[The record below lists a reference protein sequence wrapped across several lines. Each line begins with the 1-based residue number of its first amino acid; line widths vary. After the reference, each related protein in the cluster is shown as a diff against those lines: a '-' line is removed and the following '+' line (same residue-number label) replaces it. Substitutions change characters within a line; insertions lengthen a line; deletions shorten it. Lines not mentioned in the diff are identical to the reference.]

1 MSSTD
6 ERVVHLRFDNAQ
18 FEKGVKTSLS
28 SIQKLKNGLNFKG
41 AADNMKNLQKQVNS
55 FSLAGIAS
63 GVESVKQRF
72 DTLGIVGMTVIQN
85 ITNAAINAGMQIT
98 KSLTI
103 QPILDGFSEY
113 ETQINSVQTI
123 LANTQK
129 EGTNIDQVNAA
140 LDTLNTYA
148 DKTIYNFTEMT
159 RNIGTFTAAGV
170 GLQTS
175 VDSIQGIANL
185 AAVSGSTSLQASTAM
200 YQLSQ
205 AIAAGTVKL
214 MDWNSVVNAG
224 MGGQVFQDA
233 LIRTSEHLQTG
244 AKAAIE
250 AKGSF
255 RESLQEGWLTV
266 DVLTETLKQFS
277 LNVETAEDYEKAMS
291 DLVSQGYTEEE
302 AKSIADM
309 AKTAGEAAT
318 KVKTFSQLID
328 TLKEALGSG
337 WTQTWRTIIG
347 DFEEAKALWTQVSDV
362 LSNMINDSANARN
375 EMVQSWADMGGRQ
388 ALIDSLWN
396 SFNALMKIV
405 NSVSAGIREVFPA
418 ITAEQLLDLTN
429 KLKDFTAGLVL
440 SDEDADHLRIIVS
453 DVAKVLKKVG
463 EIVVTV
469 GRDFKGLIDNTHLLD
484 NGLIGLLWRLD
495 QFVHQVTQTKG
506 FNDAVKGLKSIYEAV
521 KQLATQLSQAINFS
535 SLFDAALNVLSGGF
549 SVVGNVISG
558 VATLI
563 TTLLGALT
571 NEVGKVTQGIA
582 NLTGGA
588 GTAAQ
593 GLTEIFL
600 HLIDVIPEA
609 LSAAIT
615 AVGQVIT
622 SLLEAIPVHEVN
634 SMVQDTLFSVI
645 MYRVSAFLKQSNEK
659 VDEATGIFGKIS
671 EIFDKIGGS
680 IDKFAGVLD
689 SAKDSIKA
697 FAQSIQANII
707 LKIAI
712 ALGVL
717 ALSLKAISGIP
728 ADQIAASLGAL
739 GGMLAILAASAAGI
753 LIFMRKFAKG
763 SEEIKNMGELAK
775 QLRNVALSMLLF
787 AASIRI
793 LASAIET
800 MGSMSLGDLAKGL
813 AGVAASVALLV
824 IATKAI
830 GKSDDIIKTCAS
842 LIAFSLAIKLL
853 ASAIHS
859 FSDLDFGDIAVGIAA
874 IAAACAMLVVSTKI
888 LSKIDSGMAKTCIIL
903 ISFAVSLKILAS
915 AMRDFNDV
923 NFDSVLKASIAAAG
937 IVAAVKI
944 ISKGL
949 TGLKITKIVGI
960 AAIFVTFSQVLK
972 SMAET
977 FKTYQDIEWSSILKG
992 TTSMLGFFSVLIVTM
1007 TILKKAGLT
1016 QTFLEVSGGMWAI
1029 TDALNKF
1036 TEAIKVMS
1044 GMSVADI
1051 AKGLVGIGGGL
1062 MIMLKAVGFLPKEQI
1077 IQSAAAMVALSLA
1090 MKILASALVQMGS
1103 MSIGEIAKS
1112 LIAIGGSLF
1121 ILVKAMEGMSK
1132 NVNVKT
1138 MGKASLALMGF
1149 ALAISM
1155 LAGPIKML
1163 GDMDT
1168 ASLVQGLI
1176 GLSAALAILYIA
1188 CDKLTA
1194 HVKTMGKTAA
1204 GLAQLGASLIVL
1216 GIGLTAIMYPIKM
1229 LGGMDTNQVLSGAVG
1244 LSAVIAVLYMLTEA
1258 MNTLPSFS
1266 LKTVAKLAIMMA
1278 VIAGIGAVLHQLASL
1293 DPNAA
1298 LQVATA
1304 LSGTLLAA
1312 SAAIAVLGMVPLV
1325 EAAKGVATMAIV
1337 IGGISAIVVAMGA
1350 LAQIPGAKWIVSEGK
1365 EFLQSI
1371 GEAIG
1376 SFFGGIVGGVVGGA
1390 LSSMANALPSVGSS
1404 LSDFANNAQPF
1415 FDSMKGLDPN
1425 IGSAMSNLAVA
1436 LLAIS
1441 GAELLDSITS
1451 WFTGKATLAD
1461 FGKQLA
1467 EFAPY
1472 FLIFST
1478 MVKDIDA
1485 DAVNG
1490 AANAAKSLAEF
1501 ANNLPKDDGLLQDI
1515 MGHVDIVGFGQK
1527 MAEFAPYLLEFGNIA
1542 KDIDTEAVTG
1552 AANAAK
1558 TLAEFATNLPKE
1570 GGALQAIVGVQDPAS
1585 FGSKLKGLGEGIAQ
1599 FAEGI
1604 KDVDPDAVTNAAN
1617 AAKTLTEL
1625 AQGIPEEGGFLQQIM
1640 GSKDLG
1646 NFADNLGKLGEGL
1659 SNFDGQI
1666 TKLTFSNINPAIEA
1680 LQSICEIQ
1688 SGLTDT
1694 GGAAQ
1699 FFTGSKDLD
1708 NFANN
1713 MGKLGTGLAN
1723 YSDNIENV
1731 LFGAVRDS
1739 LPALSGL
1746 MEVFN
1751 DLGNT
1756 GGLDSIVSGGK
1767 DYGAVSRA
1775 MKSFGEGFKDYFDS
1789 VNGTNPETVE
1799 STISPLRNLIDAFNL
1814 LDNSGGL
1821 DSITNGGKDYT
1832 GFAAAGGN
1840 LGSGLKSYAD
1850 AVCDINTEQVEAA
1863 SSACMKVVDLV
1874 NDTAGI
1880 DTDGIKNFA
1889 TTITDIGDMGLP
1901 NFNQA
1906 LSDASVQVAQKLS
1919 DLASGI
1925 NNTVPGLAD
1934 ALNSLHTNL
1943 DNATGSMTDSARNLA
1958 NSTMDALNGAFN
1970 DKSGE
1975 VTETMTNVCNNIVTS
1990 GQDAINSGQDS
2001 FKQAGDNLLNAL
2013 KDAINNGRQNVI
2025 TVVKNLATD
2034 LSASI
2039 TTNNQAFYQA
2049 GLNMMMGLQNGIIA
2063 GRSGVITSATKVATD
2078 ALTATK
2084 KALDEHSP
2092 SKATAKFGRY
2102 YDQGLINGM
2111 EDLLHKVRKSGELVG
2126 NEALTGLKNSMSGLE
2141 INTNS
2146 YSPVITPVVDASNL
2160 RTLSGFN
2167 ASKTLTYNARI
2178 ANAQVISPV
2187 RAMQKSFEQEQAAT
2201 IQSNNEVLESIKG
2214 LRSDISS
2221 YNETLSNMEN
2231 AMYVDGKKLASS
2243 IAKPMNRELGTLSK
2257 RGRL

>member
-1 MSSTD
+1 MSSVD

-28 SIQKLKNGLNFKG
+28 SIQKLKSGLDFKG
-41 AADNMKNLQKQVNS
+41 TADSMRNLQQQINS
-55 FSLAGIAS
+55 FSLTGIAS

-72 DTLGIVGMTVIQN
+72 DTLGIVGMTIIQN
-85 ITNAAINAGMQIT
+85 ITNAAINAGTQIA
-98 KSLTI
+98 KALTI

-129 EGTNIDQVNAA
+129 EGTNIDQVNGA

-185 AAVSGSTSLQASTAM
+185 AAVSGSTSQQASIAM

-205 AIAAGTVKL
+205 AIASGTVKL

-244 AKAAIE
+244 AKAAID
-250 AKGSF
+250 AQGSF
-255 RESLQEGWLTV
+255 RESLQTGWLTTE
-266 DVLTETLKQFS
+266 VLTETLKQFS
-277 LNVETAEDYEKAMS
+277 LNVETAEDYENAMQS
-291 DLVSQGYTEEE
+291 LIDQGYTEEE
-302 AKSIADM
+302 AKNIADM
-309 AKTAGEAAT
+309 AKVAADAAT
-318 KVKTFSQLID
+318 KVKTFTQLID

-337 WTQTWRTIIG
+337 WTQTWRIIIG
-347 DFEEAKALWTQVSDV
+347 DFEEAKGLWTEISDV
-362 LSNMINDSANARN
+362 LSKMINDSADARN
-375 EMVQSWADMGGRQ
+375 AMVQSWSNMGGRQ

-405 NSVSAGIREVFPA
+405 NSVSAGIREVFPPT
-418 ITAEQLLDLTN
+418 TAEQLLDLTN
-429 KLKDFTAGLVL
+429 KLKDFTAGLVI
-440 SDEDADHLRIIVS
+440 SEEDADHLRIIAS
-453 DVAKVLKKVG
+453 DAAKAFKTAGKIITTIG
-463 EIVVTV
+463 K
-469 GRDFKGLIDNTHLLD
+469 DFKGLIDNTHLLD

-495 QFVHQVTQTKG
+495 QFVNQVVQTKG
-506 FNDAVKGLKSIYEAV
+506 FHDAVNGIKSIYEAV
-521 KQLATQLSQAINFS
+521 KQLATQLSKAINFS

-558 VATLI
+558 IATLI

-600 HLIDVIPEA
+600 NLINVIPEA

-634 SMVQDTLFSVI
+634 SMIQDTLFSVI
-645 MYRVSAFLKQSNEK
+645 MYRVSTFLKESNNK
-659 VDEATGIFGKIS
+659 VEEATSIFGKIS
-671 EIFDKIGGS
+671 EIFDKTGSS
-680 IDKFAGVLD
+680 IDKFGGVLD
-689 SAKDSIKA
+689 SVKNSIKA
-697 FAQSIQANII
+697 FAQSIQANVI

-717 ALSLKAISGIP
+717 ALSFKAISSIP
-728 ADQIAASLGAL
+728 ADQIIASLGAL
-739 GGMLAILAASAAGI
+739 GGVLVILAASAVGI
-753 LIFMRKFAKG
+753 LVFIRKFAKG
-763 SEEIKNMGELAK
+763 SKEIKNMGELAR

-793 LASAIET
+793 LASSIET
-800 MGSMSLGDLAKGL
+800 MGSMSLVDLAKGL
-813 AGVAASVALLV
+813 GGVAASVALLV
-824 IATKAI
+824 IATKKI
-830 GKSDDIIKTCAS
+830 GKSKDIIKTCAS
-842 LIAFSLAIKLL
+842 LIAFSLAIKVLS
-853 ASAIHS
+853 SAIHS
-859 FSDLDFGDIAVGIAA
+859 FSDLDFGDIAVGITA
-874 IAAACAMLVVSTKI
+874 IAAACVMLVASTKI
-888 LSKIDSGMAKTCIIL
+888 LSKIDSGIAKTCLIL
-903 ISFAVSLKILAS
+903 ISFSVSLKILAS
-915 AMRDFNDV
+915 AMQDFNNV
-923 NFDSVLKASIAAAG
+923 NFDSVFKASIAAAG
-937 IVAAVKI
+937 LVAAVKI
-944 ISKGL
+944 VSKGL
-949 TGLKITKIVGI
+949 KDIEIIKLIGI
-960 AAIFVTFSQVLK
+960 AGIFVTFSQVIK
-972 SMAET
+972 SIADT
-977 FKTYQDIEWSSILKG
+977 LNAYQDIEWGAIFKG
-992 TTSMLGFFSVLIVTM
+992 TASMLGFFGVLTATM
-1007 TILKKAGLT
+1007 EILKKAGLT

-1029 TDALNKF
+1029 TDALQKF
-1036 TEAIKVMS
+1036 TDAIKVMS
-1044 GMSVADI
+1044 SMSVVDI

-1062 MIMLKAVGFLPKEQI
+1062 NIMLKSLGYLPEKQMVE
-1077 IQSAAAMVALSLA
+1077 SAAAMVALSIA

-1103 MSIGEIAKS
+1103 MSFKEIAKS
-1112 LIAIGGSLF
+1112 LTAIGGSLF
-1121 ILVKAMEGMSK
+1121 ILIKAMESMTK
-1132 NVNVKT
+1132 NVNAKT
-1138 MGKASLALMGF
+1138 MGKVSLALIGF

-1176 GLSAALAILYIA
+1176 GLTAALAILYVA

-1194 HVKTMGKTAA
+1194 HVKTIGKTAL

-1216 GIGLTAIMYPIKM
+1216 GVGLTAIMYPIKM
-1229 LGGMDTNQVLSGAVG
+1229 LGGMDANQVLSGAIG

-1266 LKTVAKLAIMMA
+1266 LKTVAKLAVMMA
-1278 VIAGIGAVLHQLASL
+1278 VIAGIGAVLNQLALL
-1293 DPNAA
+1293 DPGAA
-1298 LQVATA
+1298 LEVATA

-1312 SAAIAVLGMVPLV
+1312 SSALAILGMVPLV
-1325 EAAKGVATMAIV
+1325 SAAKGVATMAII
-1337 IGGISAIVVAMGA
+1337 IGGISAIVVAMGG

-1376 SFFGGIVGGVVGGA
+1376 SFFGGIIGGVVGGT

-1404 LSDFANNAQPF
+1404 LSDFATNAQPF

-1425 IGSAMSNLAVA
+1425 IGSAMYNLAMA

-1472 FLIFST
+1472 FLIFSSA
-1478 MVKDIDA
+1478 VKDIDA

-1501 ANNLPKDDGLLQDI
+1501 ANNLPKEGGLLQDI

-1527 MAEFAPYLLEFGNIA
+1527 MADFAPYLLEFGDIA
-1542 KDIDTEAVTG
+1542 KDINTEAVTG

-1585 FGSKLKGLGEGIAQ
+1585 FGSKLKSLGEGIAQ
-1599 FAEGI
+1599 FAEGV
-1604 KDVDPDAVTNAAN
+1604 KDVNPDSVVNAAN
-1617 AAKTLTEL
+1617 AAKSLTEL

-1666 TKLTFSNINPAIEA
+1666 ASVTFSNINPAIEA
-1680 LQSICEIQ
+1680 LKAICEVQ
-1688 SGLTDT
+1688 SGLTET
-1694 GGAAQ
+1694 GGVAQ

-1708 NFANN
+1708 SFANN

-1723 YSDNIENV
+1723 YSNNIKDV
-1731 LFGAVRDS
+1731 LFGAVQSS
-1739 LPALSGL
+1739 LPALTGL
-1746 MEVFN
+1746 MEAFN
-1751 DLGNT
+1751 SIENT
-1756 GGLDSIVSGGK
+1756 GGLDSIMSGGK
-1767 DYGAVSRA
+1767 DYGAVSIA
-1775 MKSFGEGFKDYFDS
+1775 MDGFGKGLKSYSES
-1789 VNGTNPETVE
+1789 VDGVNPETVE
-1799 STISPLRNLIDAFNL
+1799 STISPLRNLVDAFNL
-1814 LDNSGGL
+1814 IGNSGGL
-1821 DSITNGGKDYT
+1821 DSIMSGGKDYA
-1832 GFAAAGGN
+1832 GFAAAGSS
-1840 LGSGLKSYAD
+1840 LGEGLKSYAG
-1850 AVCDINTEQVEAA
+1850 AVNGIRTDQVEAA
-1863 SSACMKVVDLV
+1863 SSACLKVVELIK
-1874 NDTAGI
+1874 DTAGI
-1880 DTDGIKNFA
+1880 DTEGIKNFA

-1906 LSDASVQVAQKLS
+1906 LSDASVQIVQKLS
-1919 DLASGI
+1919 DLATGI
-1925 NNTVPGLAD
+1925 NDTVPGLAD

-1943 DNATGSMTDSARNLA
+1943 DKATGSMTASARNLA
-1958 NSTMDALNGAFN
+1958 SSTMDALSGGFS

-1975 VTETMTNVCNNIVTS
+1975 VTGTMTTVCNDIVTS
-1990 GQDAINSGQDS
+1990 GQSALDSGQDA
-2001 FKQAGDNLLNAL
+2001 FRQAGDNLLNAL
-2013 KDAINNGRQNVI
+2013 QDAIDSGRQNVI

-2034 LSASI
+2034 LSNSI
-2039 TTNNQAFYQA
+2039 TTNNEAFYQA
-2049 GLNMMMGLQNGIIA
+2049 GLNMMLGLQNGILE
-2063 GRSGVITSATKVATD
+2063 GRSGVINAAIKVSTD
-2078 ALTATK
+2078 ALTATHE
-2084 KALDEHSP
+2084 ALDEASP
-2092 SKATAKFGRY
+2092 SKATAKMGRY

-2111 EDLLHKVRKSGELVG
+2111 KDLLHEVRKSGELVG
-2126 NEALTGLKNSMSGLE
+2126 NEALTGLKNSMSDLE
-2141 INTNS
+2141 INANS
-2146 YSPVITPVVDASNL
+2146 YSPVITPVVDSSNL
-2160 RTLSGFN
+2160 RTLSRFN
-2167 ASKTLTYNARI
+2167 AGKTLTYNAHI

-2187 RAMQKSFEQEQAAT
+2187 RAMQKSFEQERAAT
-2201 IQSNNEVLESIKG
+2201 IQSNNEVLESLKG
-2214 LRSDISS
+2214 LRSDISG
-2221 YNETLSNMEN
+2221 YNETLSTMEN
-2231 AMYVDGKKLASS
+2231 AMYIDGKKLASS

>member
-1 MSSTD
+1 MSSVD

-28 SIQKLKNGLNFKG
+28 SIQKLKSGLDFKG
-41 AADNMKNLQKQVNS
+41 TADSMRNLQKQINS
-55 FSLAGIAS
+55 FSLTGIAS

-85 ITNAAINAGMQIT
+85 ITNAAINAGTQIA
-98 KSLTI
+98 KALTI
-103 QPILDGFSEY
+103 QPMLDGFSEY

-129 EGTNIDQVNAA
+129 EGTNIDQVNSA
-140 LDTLNTYA
+140 LDTLNAYA

-185 AAVSGSTSLQASTAM
+185 AAVSGSTSQQASMAM

-205 AIAAGTVKL
+205 AIASGTVKL

-250 AKGSF
+250 AQGSF
-255 RESLQEGWLTV
+255 RESLQTGWLTV

-277 LNVETAEDYEKAMS
+277 LNVETAEDYENAMQS
-291 DLVSQGYTEEE
+291 LIDQGYTEEE
-302 AKSIADM
+302 AKNIADM
-309 AKTAGEAAT
+309 AKVAADAAT
-318 KVKTFSQLID
+318 KVKTFTQLID

-337 WTQTWRTIIG
+337 WTQTWRIIIG
-347 DFEEAKALWTQVSDV
+347 DFEEAKGLWTEISDV
-362 LSNMINDSANARN
+362 LSKMINDSADARN
-375 EMVQSWADMGGRQ
+375 AMVQSWSNMGGRQ

-405 NSVSAGIREVFPA
+405 NSVSAGIREVFPPT
-418 ITAEQLLDLTN
+418 TAEQLLDLTN
-429 KLKDFTAGLVL
+429 KLKDFTAGLVI
-440 SDEDADHLRIIVS
+440 SEEDADHLRIIAS
-453 DVAKVLKKVG
+453 DVAKVFK
-463 EIVVTV
+463 TV
-469 GRDFKGLIDNTHLLD
+469 GNIITTVGKDFKGLIDNTHLLD

-495 QFVHQVTQTKG
+495 QFVNQVVQTKG
-506 FNDAVKGLKSIYEAV
+506 FHDAVNGIKSIYEAV
-521 KQLATQLSQAINFS
+521 KQLATQLSKAINFS

-558 VATLI
+558 IATLI

-600 HLIDVIPEA
+600 NLINVIPEA

-634 SMVQDTLFSVI
+634 SMIQDTLFSVI
-645 MYRVSAFLKQSNEK
+645 MYRVSTFLKESNNK
-659 VDEATGIFGKIS
+659 VEEASSIFGKIA
-671 EIFDKIGGS
+671 EIFDKTGNS
-680 IDKFAGVLD
+680 IDKLGGVLD
-689 SAKDSIKA
+689 SVKNSIKA

-717 ALSLKAISGIP
+717 ALSLKAISSIP
-728 ADQIAASLGAL
+728 ADQIVASLGAL
-739 GGMLAILAASAAGI
+739 GGVLVILAASAVGI
-753 LIFMRKFAKG
+753 LVFIRKFAKG

-800 MGSMSLGDLAKGL
+800 MGSMSLVDLAKGL
-813 AGVAASVALLV
+813 GGVAASVALLV
-824 IATKAI
+824 IATKKI
-830 GKSDDIIKTCAS
+830 GKSKDIIKTCAS
-842 LIAFSLAIKLL
+842 LIAFSLAIKILS
-853 ASAIHS
+853 SAIHS
-859 FSDLDFGDIAVGIAA
+859 FSDLDFVDIAVGITAV
-874 IAAACAMLVVSTKI
+874 AAACVMLVASVKI
-888 LSKIDSGMAKTCIIL
+888 LKKIDSGIAKTCLIL
-903 ISFAVSLKILAS
+903 ISFSVSLKILAS
-915 AMRDFNDV
+915 AMQDFNNI

-937 IVAAVKI
+937 LVGVVKI
-944 ISKGL
+944 VSKGL
-949 TGLKITKIVGI
+949 NDIKIINLIGI
-960 AAIFVTFSQVLK
+960 AGVFVTFSQVIK
-972 SMAET
+972 SMADT
-977 FKTYQDIEWSSILKG
+977 LKAYQDIEWPAIFKG
-992 TTSMLGFFSVLIVTM
+992 VASMFGFFGVLTATM
-1007 TILKKAGLT
+1007 EILKKAKLT
-1016 QTFLEVSGGMWAI
+1016 ETFLEVSGGMWAI
-1029 TDALNKF
+1029 TDALQKF

-1044 GMSVADI
+1044 SMSVVDI

-1062 MIMLKAVGFLPKEQI
+1062 NIMLKSLGYLPEKQMVE
-1077 IQSAAAMVALSLA
+1077 SAAAMVALSIA

-1103 MSIGEIAKS
+1103 MSFEEIAKS
-1112 LIAIGGSLF
+1112 LVAIGGSLF
-1121 ILVKAMEGMSK
+1121 ILIKAMEGLSN
-1132 NVNVKT
+1132 NVNIKN

-1149 ALAISM
+1149 SLAISM
-1155 LAGPIKML
+1155 LAGPIKTL

-1176 GLSAALAILYIA
+1176 GLTAALAILYVA
-1188 CDKLTA
+1188 CDKLTT
-1194 HVKTMGKTAA
+1194 HVKTMGKTAL

-1229 LGGMDTNQVLSGAVG
+1229 LSGMDANQALSGAIG
-1244 LSAVIAVLYMLTEA
+1244 LSAVIAVLYMLTET
-1258 MNTLPSFS
+1258 MNNLPSFS
-1266 LKTVAKLAIMMA
+1266 LKTVAKLAVMMV
-1278 VIAGIGAVLHQLASL
+1278 VIAGIGAVLNQLASL
-1293 DPNAA
+1293 DPGAA
-1298 LQVATA
+1298 LEVATA

-1312 SAAIAVLGMVPLV
+1312 SAALSILGMVPLV
-1325 EAAKGVATMAIV
+1325 SAAKGVATMAII
-1337 IGGISAIVVAMGA
+1337 IGGISAIVVAMGG

-1376 SFFGGIVGGVVGGA
+1376 SFFGGIIGGVVGGT
-1390 LSSMANALPSVGSS
+1390 LSSMANALPSVGNS
-1404 LSDFANNAQPF
+1404 LSDFATNAQPF

-1425 IGSAMSNLAVA
+1425 IGSAMYNLAMA

-1472 FLIFST
+1472 FLTFSAA
-1478 MVKDIDA
+1478 VKDIDA

-1501 ANNLPKDDGLLQDI
+1501 ANNLPKEGGILQDI

-1527 MAEFAPYLLEFGNIA
+1527 MADFAPYLLEFGDIA
-1542 KDIDTEAVTG
+1542 KDINTEAVTG

-1570 GGALQAIVGVQDPAS
+1570 GGALQAIVGVQDPAL
-1585 FGSKLKGLGEGIAQ
+1585 FGSKLKALGEGIAQ
-1599 FAEGI
+1599 FAEGVQ
-1604 KDVDPDAVTNAAN
+1604 DVNPDSVVNAAN
-1617 AAKTLTEL
+1617 AAKSLTEL

-1659 SNFDGQI
+1659 SNFYGQI
-1666 TKLTFSNINPAIEA
+1666 ASVTFSNINPAIEA
-1680 LQSICEIQ
+1680 LKTICEVQ
-1688 SGLTDT
+1688 SGLTET
-1694 GGAAQ
+1694 GGVAQ

-1713 MGKLGTGLAN
+1713 MAKLGAGLAN
-1723 YSDNIENV
+1723 YSNNIKDV
-1731 LFGAVRDS
+1731 LFSAVQSS
-1739 LPALSGL
+1739 LPALTGL
-1746 MEVFN
+1746 MEAFN
-1751 DLGNT
+1751 SIENT
-1756 GGLDSIVSGGK
+1756 GGLDSIMSGGK
-1767 DYGAVSRA
+1767 DYGAVSIA
-1775 MKSFGEGFKDYFDS
+1775 MDGFGKGLKSYSES
-1789 VNGTNPETVE
+1789 VDGVNPETVE
-1799 STISPLRNLIDAFNL
+1799 STISPLRNLVDAFNL
-1814 LDNSGGL
+1814 IGNSGGL
-1821 DSITNGGKDYT
+1821 DSIMSGGKDYA
-1832 GFAAAGGN
+1832 GFAAAGSN
-1840 LGSGLKSYAD
+1840 LGEGLKSYAG
-1850 AVCDINTEQVEAA
+1850 AVNGIRTDQVEAA
-1863 SSACMKVVDLV
+1863 SSACLKVVELIK
-1874 NDTAGI
+1874 DTAGI
-1880 DTDGIKNFA
+1880 DTEGIKNFA

-1906 LSDASVQVAQKLS
+1906 LSDASVQIVEKLS
-1919 DLASGI
+1919 DLATGI
-1925 NNTVPGLAD
+1925 NDTVPGLAD

-1943 DNATGSMTDSARNLA
+1943 DNATGSMTASARNLA
-1958 NSTMDALNGAFN
+1958 SSTMDALSGGFS

-1975 VTETMTNVCNNIVTS
+1975 VTGTMTTVCNDIVTS
-1990 GQDAINSGQDS
+1990 GQSALDSGQDA
-2001 FKQAGDNLLNAL
+2001 FRQAGDNLLNAL
-2013 KDAINNGRQNVI
+2013 QDAIDSGRQNVI
-2025 TVVKNLATD
+2025 TVVQNLATD
-2034 LSASI
+2034 LSNSI
-2039 TTNNQAFYQA
+2039 TTNNEAFYQA
-2049 GLNMMMGLQNGIIA
+2049 GLNMMLGLQNGILE
-2063 GRSGVITSATKVATD
+2063 GRSGVINAAIKVSTD
-2078 ALTATK
+2078 ALTATHE
-2084 KALDEHSP
+2084 ALDENSP
-2092 SKATAKFGRY
+2092 SKATAKMGRY

-2111 EDLLHKVRKSGELVG
+2111 VELLHKVRKSGELVG
-2126 NEALTGLKNSMSGLE
+2126 KEALTGLKNSMSGLE
-2141 INTNS
+2141 VNATS

-2160 RTLSGFN
+2160 RTLSRFN
-2167 ASKTLTYNARI
+2167 TGKTLTYNARI

-2187 RAMQKSFEQEQAAT
+2187 RAMQKSFEQERAAT
-2201 IQSNNEVLESIKG
+2201 VQSNNEVLESLNG

-2221 YNETLSNMEN
+2221 YNETLSTMEN
-2231 AMYVDGKKLASS
+2231 AMYIDGKKLASS